1 MIDVPPS
8 DLAALVRGAAWTETT
23 ARGLRPHRLPAW
35 VGRQLGD
42 PQLAVMEAQPS
53 GVRLAFATTATA
65 VEVVLHPTRLAYR
78 QVERP
83 RGAVDLVVDG
93 AVLASEPLTGG
104 DAVETDLATGA
115 SVLLPGAPQAVA
127 FTGLPAGD
135 KTVEVWLP
143 HNESV
148 EVVALRADAPVR
160 PAADDRRVWVHHG
173 SSISHG
179 SNAATPTGTWPAVAA
194 RLGGVDLRN
203 LGLGGSALVDPAT
216 ARVIRDAPADLISV
230 KLGINVVNLDGMR
243 RRTFEAAVH
252 GFLDTIRDGHP
263 DTPLVLV
270 TPIFCGIHEDTPGPG
285 AFDVTELAAGRARF
299 VATGGGDPSSGRL
312 TLRVVRDAL
321 AAVAGRRA
329 DDPHLHLLDGL
340 SLYGPADAEQHPLP
354 DALHPDAATH
364 RLIGE
369 RFAKIVFGGGPSTG
383 AGNVAEGSARRPSS
397 RLRAPAP

>member
-8 DLAALVRGAAWTETT
+8 DLAALVRGAAWTEPT

-42 PQLAVMEAQPS
+42 PQLAAMEAQPS

-115 SVLLPGAPQAVA
+115 SALLPGAPQAVA
-127 FTGLPAGD
+127 FTGLPVGD

-160 PAADDRRVWVHHG
+160 PAAADRRVWVHHG

-179 SNAATPTGTWPAVAA
+179 SNAATPTGIWPAVAA

-203 LGLGGSALVDPAT
+203 LGLGGSALADPAT

-285 AFDVTELAAGRARF
+285 AFDVAELAAGRARF
-299 VATGGGDPSSGRL
+299 VATGGGDLSSGRL

-340 SLYGPADAEQHPLP
+340 SLYGAADAEAHPLP

-369 RFAKIVFGGGPSTG
+369 RFATAAFAAGGPFGTTRG
-383 AGNVAEGSARRPSS
+383 
-397 RLRAPAP
+397 

>member
-1 MIDVPPS
+1 MIDVPLT
-8 DLAALVRGAAWTETT
+8 DLAALVRGADRTEPT

-42 PQLAVMEAQPS
+42 PQLAAMEAQPS
-53 GVRLAFATTATA
+53 GVRLAFATTATT

-83 RGAVDLVVDG
+83 RGAVDLAVDG
-93 AVLASEPLTGG
+93 VVLASEPLTGG

-115 SVLLPGAPQAVA
+115 STLLAGAPQTVGFA
-127 FTGLPAGD
+127 GLPAGE

-160 PAADDRRVWVHHG
+160 PAAADRPVWVHHG

-179 SNAATPTGTWPAVAA
+179 SNAATPSGIWPVVAA

-216 ARVIRDAPADLISV
+216 ARVIRDAPADLVSV

-285 AFDVTELAAGRARF
+285 AFDVAELAAGRARF
-299 VATGGGDPSSGRL
+299 VATGGDDLSNGRL

-321 AAVAGRRA
+321 AAVAGRRS

-340 SLYGPADAEQHPLP
+340 SLYGSADAEVHPLP
-354 DALHPDAATH
+354 DSLHPDPATH

-369 RFAKIVFGGGPSTG
+369 RFAAQVFAADGPFGRSG
-383 AGNVAEGSARRPSS
+383 PARG
-397 RLRAPAP
+397 